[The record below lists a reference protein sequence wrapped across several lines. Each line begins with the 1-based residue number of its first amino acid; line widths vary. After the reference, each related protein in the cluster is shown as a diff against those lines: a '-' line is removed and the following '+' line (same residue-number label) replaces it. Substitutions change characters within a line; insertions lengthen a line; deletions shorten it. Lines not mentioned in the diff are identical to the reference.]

1 MVHIQGSTVSY
12 VHERRE
18 NDGGGGDLCVY
29 VGGAGSMGWNWL
41 GNLQWALFS
50 FNTDAG

>member
-29 VGGAGSMGWNWL
+29 IGGGGLDGMELAWKSAVGSF
-41 GNLQWALFS
+41 LF
-50 FNTDAG
+50 